1 MSDPT
6 GRRPEAGGRWLVK
19 SEPSAYAWD
28 DLVKDGSTGWTG
40 VRNAQARNSL
50 REMREGDLVLY
61 YHSQEGKAVVG
72 VARVARTAYP
82 DPTADD
88 PQWLAVDLEPVCPL
102 AQPVALAEIKADAE
116 LRNLAL
122 VRQSRLS
129 VMPVERAHFAQLLKL
144 GKTRLPK

>member
-72 VARVARTAYP
+72 VARVSRTAYP